1 MLKDF
6 RVKMAVVIGIT
17 LVAGSVLIFAVFQ
30 LKKSIAASSSEIKL
44 MRVDFLSR
52 SRAITSLAELKEDAE
67 EARVYTDVLNFSL
80 PTKEDLPE
88 FNSEVF
94 DLERDNNLPTSFK
107 FSGSEIAPTPG
118 TPGEI
123 AFELNLTGSYDDI
136 VNILKDLEDSSYVT
150 DIRNFDL
157 VGGTDDQ
164 YRAILQ
170 GVVFF
175 H

>member
-1 MLKDF
+1 
-6 RVKMAVVIGIT
+6 MAVVIGVT
-17 LVAGSVLIFAVFQ
+17 LIAGAGLTFAVFQ
-30 LKKSIAASSSEIKL
+30 LRKSIAASSSEIKL

-88 FNSEVF
+88 FNADVF
-94 DLERDNNLPTSFK
+94 ELERRHNLPTSFK
-107 FSGSEIAPTPG
+107 FSGSEIAPTSG

-123 AFELNLTGSYDDI
+123 AFELNLTGTYDDI
-136 VNILKDLEDSSYVT
+136 VNFLKDLEDSSYVT

-157 VGGTDDQ
+157 VGGAENQ
-164 YRAILQ
+164 YRAIIQ